1 MRISQKYMNEERSP
15 RKFCC
20 LDYNQIA
27 SFCESPSNTPNERK
41 GIMRNST
48 YLVER
53 FNDAMN
59 FSLERIH
66 VEQSTEISLKE
77 SVAKEMN
84 QPDESKRYEVDGWE
98 GSRIFAA

>member
-1 MRISQKYMNEERSP
+1 
-15 RKFCC
+15 
-20 LDYNQIA
+20 
-27 SFCESPSNTPNERK
+27 
-41 GIMRNST
+41 MRNST

-66 VEQSTEISLKE
+66 VEQSTAISLKE
-77 SVAKEMN
+77 FVAKGMN